1 MTVSVGQR
9 PILLVSFFSKFCHTL
24 ILSYTY
30 SLIVKFHR
38 SCCCYIVAVLSI
50 FVIVFDLDLVCRSS
64 EKAAGGGG
72 EVEEDIQLPP
82 PDAQFNKD
90 SSSSSATAAH
100 KKSKREKK
108 HKKQKPYSKRP
119 SKIQHLDPIFICKF

>member
-1 MTVSVGQR
+1 M
-9 PILLVSFFSKFCHTL
+9 
-24 ILSYTY
+24 
-30 SLIVKFHR
+30 
-38 SCCCYIVAVLSI
+38 SI

-119 SKIQHLDPIFICKF
+119 SKIQHLDPIFICKFRHTMIYVKFQVIKHSAQVPVPHCSLKSHTLNNFENKTLNRRLGLP

>member
-1 MTVSVGQR
+1 M
-9 PILLVSFFSKFCHTL
+9 
-24 ILSYTY
+24 
-30 SLIVKFHR
+30 KFHPFLGLR
-38 SCCCYIVAVLSI
+38 SCCCYVVAVMSI
-50 FVIVFDLDLVCRSS
+50 SVIVFDLDLVCRSS

-90 SSSSSATAAH
+90 SSSSAAAAAH